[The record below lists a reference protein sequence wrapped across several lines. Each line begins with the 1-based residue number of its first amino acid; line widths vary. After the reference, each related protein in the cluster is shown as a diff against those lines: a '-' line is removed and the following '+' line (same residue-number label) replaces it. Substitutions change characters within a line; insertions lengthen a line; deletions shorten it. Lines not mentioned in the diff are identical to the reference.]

1 MPVDWANIALLSTA
15 IIGLVNIIDSH
26 LISRRMPSLPAFLL
40 PASLVILV
48 VSLVAAS
55 LFPLPSGLDG
65 QTLLIAVLSGVLRT
79 LSLGILLYT
88 FRMEEVSRVIPV
100 YSTFPVFVAIMAV
113 PLLGEA
119 VGLLQWLA
127 IIVVVAGAVIVSAN
141 RSPGNSN
148 RRLGR
153 VFVLLLVS
161 SLLMAGAN
169 IASKYVLDSISSWNM
184 YWITGLSIAA
194 GFMLVSL
201 RPRVLRE
208 LASLRQ
214 RGAVLGLLAFNE
226 LLVVAGVV
234 LLFVAMQNGPVS
246 LVSAIFSSRPI
257 FVLIFAF
264 AISRTF
270 PNFLKWETGKGV
282 LAQRVVGTAMV
293 VAGIVAIY
301 LS

>member
-55 LFPLPSGLDG
+55 LFLLPSGLDG

-113 PLLGEA
+113 PLLGEV

-127 IIVVVAGAVIVSAN
+127 IIVVVAGAVVVSAN
-141 RSPGNSN
+141 RSAGSST

-153 VFVLLLVS
+153 VFVLLLIS

-169 IASKYVLDSISSWNM
+169 IASKHVLDSISSWNM

-201 RPRVLRE
+201 RPRVVRE
-208 LASLRQ
+208 LLGLRQ
-214 RGAVLGLLAFNE
+214 RGAVLGLLALNE

-264 AISRTF
+264 VISRTF

-282 LAQRVVGTAMV
+282 LTQRVVGTAMV
-293 VAGIVAIY
+293 VAGIAAIY

>member
-26 LISRRMPSLPAFLL
+26 LISRRMPSLAAFLL

-48 VSLVAAS
+48 VSLVASS
-55 LFPLPSGLDG
+55 LFPLPTGLDA

-79 LSLGILLYT
+79 LSLGILLFT

-113 PLLGEA
+113 PLLGET

-141 RSPGNSN
+141 RSSGSST

-153 VFVLLLVS
+153 VFVLLLIS

-184 YWITGLSIAA
+184 YWITGLSIAV

-201 RPRVLRE
+201 RPRVVRE
-208 LASLRQ
+208 LVGLRR
-214 RGAVLGLLAFNE
+214 RGAVLGLLALNE
-226 LLVVAGVV
+226 LLVVAGVL

-264 AISRTF
+264 VISRTF

-282 LAQRVVGTAMV
+282 LAQRVVGTVMV
-293 VAGIVAIY
+293 VAGIAAIY

>member
-1 MPVDWANIALLSTA
+1 LSVDWANIALLSTA

-26 LISRRMPSLPAFLL
+26 LISRRMPGLQAFLL
-40 PASLVILV
+40 PASLVVLV

-113 PLLGEA
+113 PLLGET

-127 IIVVVAGAVIVSAN
+127 IIVVVAGAVV
-141 RSPGNSN
+141 
-148 RRLGR
+148 
-153 VFVLLLVS
+153 
-161 SLLMAGAN
+161 
-169 IASKYVLDSISSWNM
+169 
-184 YWITGLSIAA
+184 WITGLSIAA

-201 RPRVLRE
+201 RPRILRE
-208 LASLRQ
+208 LADLRQ
-214 RGAVLGLLAFNE
+214 RGTVLGLLVFNE
-226 LLVVAGVV
+226 LLVVAGVL

-264 AISRTF
+264 IISRTF

-293 VAGIVAIY
+293 VAGIAAIY